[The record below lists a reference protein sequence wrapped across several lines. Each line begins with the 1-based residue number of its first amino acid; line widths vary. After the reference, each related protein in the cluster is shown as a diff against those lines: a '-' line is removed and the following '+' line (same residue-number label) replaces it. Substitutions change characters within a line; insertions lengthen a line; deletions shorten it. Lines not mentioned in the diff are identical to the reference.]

1 MPHLPQS
8 VHSKNFPCKTKSH
21 FKPLF
26 NGCYQ
31 VQFQKNLTYRFK
43 LKVHKFFFKKKN
55 NIAASSH
62 LLMPVIVNS
71 FKKPNGLI

>member
-8 VHSKNFPCKTKSH
+8 VHRKNFPCKTKSH

-26 NGCYQ
+26 NDCYQ

-43 LKVHKFFFKKKN
+43 LKVQKFLFKKKQYSCFKSLIN
-55 NIAASSH
+55 ASYREQ
-62 LLMPVIVNS
+62 
-71 FKKPNGLI
+71 F